1 MAERMGIWATL
12 YHKDKVRVRGGERG
26 GVGWGGGDAMDGRWM
41 DEIRDEIR
49 DEMRDEWDVVVV

>member
-1 MAERMGIWATL
+1 MIRCGCGAA
-12 YHKDKVRVRGGERG
+12 KGEVWGR
-26 GVGWGGGDAMDGRWM
+26 GGGDAMDGRWM